1 MIETSFGMLSNMRRS
16 INKTLKD
23 KELITLIPKVN
34 DIISFKNGA
43 GMSVERAYVKELS
56 DTHITLAFAPQKMV
70 IMPHVTYIGN
80 GIEKMLLSEFENG
93 SYIDYHVIDSLSDNE
108 RMVIIKEIDNDLRA
122 YADNLALRAAIVN
135 AVKFLTD
142 TTHKT
147 KDEIYSDICF
157 YVCMGRELELGKVY
171 DFPDEIL
178 EDIAY
183 NSFLCLKELGF
194 DKDKIIQAT
203 GISDRLYNI
212 VMRDDM
218 SYAAAK
224 SQKVKCDIER

>member
-1 MIETSFGMLSNMRRS
+1 MHIITKNSAK
-16 INKTLKD
+16 IN
-23 KELITLIPKVN
+23 
-34 DIISFKNGA
+34 
-43 GMSVERAYVKELS
+43 
-56 DTHITLAFAPQKMV
+56 DT
-70 IMPHVTYIGN
+70 
-80 GIEKMLLSEFENG
+80 
-93 SYIDYHVIDSLSDNE
+93 
-108 RMVIIKEIDNDLRA
+108 IDNDLRA

-157 YVCMGRELELGKVY
+157 DVCMGRELELGKVY

-183 NSFLCLKELGF
+183 NSFLCLKDLGF
-194 DKDKIIQAT
+194 DKDEIIRVT

-218 SYAAAK
+218 SHAAAK